1 VSVTS
6 QAIETIRAM
15 IIDGRLRAGDQLPP
29 EQELADTL
37 GISRGS
43 LREAVQALAH
53 IKVLEV
59 RRGDGTYIGT
69 LEPQDLLSSMVFAID
84 LASDDSVYE
93 VLEVRR
99 LLFPQTAALAAQRV
113 TDEQLEQLRG
123 LLQRLDAST
132 SADEIIELHDQF
144 ADVVADATGNS
155 WLTNILRALHSAG
168 DSVRR
173 TWLHSDPIL
182 QPISIAYQRQLLRA
196 LENHDVEMARSVATV
211 AVEARREW
219 LDHVREHKEGP
230 MPIPRVPL

>member
-1 VSVTS
+1 MSVTS

-43 LREAVQALAH
+43 LREAVQALSH
-53 IKVLEV
+53 IKVLDV
-59 RRGDGTYIGT
+59 RRGDGTYVSS
-69 LEPQDLLSSMVFAID
+69 LEPDDLLSSMVFAID
-84 LASDDSVYE
+84 LASDDSLYE

-113 TDEQLEQLRG
+113 TDGQLERLRA
-123 LLQRLDAST
+123 LLARLDAAEGT
-132 SADEIIELHDQF
+132 DEVVALHDQF
-144 ADVVADATGNS
+144 ADVVAEATGNS

-173 TWLHSDPIL
+173 AWLHSDPIL

-196 LENHDVEMARSVATV
+196 LENHDVEMARSVATL
-211 AVEARREW
+211 AIESRRDW
-219 LDHVREHKEGP
+219 LDHVRQHKAGP
-230 MPIPRVPL
+230 LPIPNIPL